1 MEIGEGIGLTKT
13 QFRVFFQ
20 ALKERRRHNW
30 VVVAM
35 EHKIARIIYE
45 MRTKNETDK
54 ENDCTTLKEVR
65 LERLL
70 KSVKNAFQ
78 VQLVV
83 RRPIVVDT
91 ENGLIYKT

>member
-1 MEIGEGIGLTKT
+1 MG
-13 QFRVFFQ
+13 
-20 ALKERRRHNW
+20 
-30 VVVAM
+30 
-35 EHKIARIIYE
+35 HKIARIIYA

-70 KSVKNAFQ
+70 KSIKNAFQ

-83 RRPIVVDT
+83 KRPTVVDT
-91 ENGLIYKT
+91 ESGLIYQT